1 MEIDLQSF
9 LQVVTENHQ
18 YKTQQLDFKKHWDAF
33 ISHGLMPIVLK
44 KKIVLK
50 FNLSSLLDTKYN
62 SCVLFVWWGL
72 ALDSTYDIILL
83 KFYEY
88 LLVF

>member
-9 LQVVTENHQ
+9 LQVVTENRQ

-62 SCVLFVWWGL
+62 SCVLFV
-72 ALDSTYDIILL
+72 
-83 KFYEY
+83 
-88 LLVF
+88 